1 MEFEFCGIRFIEQ
14 EGKISALLSEGCV
27 PFPLSDVRVA
37 GGYIDEQSPAKMT
50 GSGESR
56 ALRFVGKTQTDKKLE
71 IVRESGRLRAVTL
84 FEKRGGGV
92 RARTEI
98 RNISSD
104 KIVLDNVSAVTLSGI
119 DGGAE
124 KTNVFL
130 YRFHNSHHMECQPR
144 RLSFDDL
151 GLFSADHRSYK
162 RIFGCNAGS
171 WTCKEEL
178 PQAIVENGETGRFF
192 MFQIESC
199 GGWYWEIAD
208 AGESCYLTLS
218 GGNREHTQWRK
229 KLIPGGKYVTPW
241 VAFAQGD
248 SLNDVVGKMT
258 SYRRATARF
267 TRADDK
273 KLAVFNEYMH
283 LSWDSPDEARTEKL
297 IPVAAAAGAD
307 VYVID
312 CGWHDEEDG
321 YMIYPYV
328 GKWKESKKRFPHGV
342 RRITDMIRAHGMRAG
357 LWIEPEIV
365 GSLSGVEYPP
375 DGYIREGG
383 ERAIAAGRYFL
394 DYRSR
399 AVRTA
404 MSDAIRR
411 MVEEYGADYIKID
424 CNQDSGAGTEYRSD
438 SAGDGLEKTTGAFW
452 KWLASERRKYPHVLF
467 ESCASGGQRM
477 DWKSLS
483 LSPMISTSDQVF
495 YQKYPYIVGNIFSA
509 VLPEQAGFWSY
520 PYCSLKGLG
529 IDTPDEKNPVPHSVV
544 MNMVNA
550 SLGRLHLASDLS
562 ALSAPLFELV
572 KEGVAYGKS
581 IAAFRKKASPFFP
594 TGFTSFGREV
604 VSVGLI
610 KGKRLVLAVW
620 NLGLAKEA
628 EIPLGGLRA
637 KEIRVGYPA
646 QLPVAFTCTD
656 SGIRFSLEDMQSF
669 VLDIRLK

>member
-411 MVEEYGADYIKID
+411 MVEE
-424 CNQDSGAGTEYRSD
+424 
-438 SAGDGLEKTTGAFW
+438 
-452 KWLASERRKYPHVLF
+452 
-467 ESCASGGQRM
+467 
-477 DWKSLS
+477 
-483 LSPMISTSDQVF
+483 
-495 YQKYPYIVGNIFSA
+495 
-509 VLPEQAGFWSY
+509 
-520 PYCSLKGLG
+520 
-529 IDTPDEKNPVPHSVV
+529 
-544 MNMVNA
+544 
-550 SLGRLHLASDLS
+550 
-562 ALSAPLFELV
+562 
-572 KEGVAYGKS
+572 
-581 IAAFRKKASPFFP
+581 
-594 TGFTSFGREV
+594 
-604 VSVGLI
+604 
-610 KGKRLVLAVW
+610 
-620 NLGLAKEA
+620 
-628 EIPLGGLRA
+628 
-637 KEIRVGYPA
+637 
-646 QLPVAFTCTD
+646 
-656 SGIRFSLEDMQSF
+656 
-669 VLDIRLK
+669 